1 MNTGLYIHVPF
12 CVRKCPYCDFY
23 SVSVSENGL
32 SGSYTE
38 AVIRNINRYT
48 SEYSDIIF
56 DTVYFGGG
64 TPSFMDSSFFSR
76 VLETAGRNLSPEAEI
91 TMEVNPGTVNFEKL
105 NSFRSAG
112 INRISVG
119 IQSASDSELYD
130 LGRIHTFREAA
141 EVVNDGFRAGFTN
154 ISADLMIGV
163 KGQNSESLV
172 NSVNSIAG
180 LGVQHVSSYML
191 KIEPGTPYSRSG
203 ISELIPDDDE
213 SADMYLLA
221 VRTLAER
228 GYVQYEISNFSQP
241 GFESRHNLKYWHCEE
256 YIGIGPSAHSFF
268 GGKRFEVPRNLSDF
282 IQSEKQNEYINEY
295 EPGTFF
301 EKAMLALRLSE
312 GLDLNRYPEE
322 APLVLKRASLF
333 DGTGLT
339 EINNNVLR
347 FTPEGFLVSNQLISE
362 ILADF

>member
-1 MNTGLYIHVPF
+1 MSTGLYIHVPF

-23 SVSVSENGL
+23 SVPASDSGFFEN
-32 SGSYTE
+32 YAE
-38 AVIRNINRYT
+38 ATIRNITRYT
-48 SEYSDIIF
+48 SDYSDIVF

-64 TPSFMDSSFFSR
+64 TPSLMDSSFFGR
-76 VLETAGRNLSPEAEI
+76 VLESAGGYLSSGAEI
-91 TMEVNPGTVNFEKL
+91 TMEVNPGTVNLEKL

-119 IQSASDSELYD
+119 IQSASDSELSD

-141 EVVNDGFRAGFTN
+141 EVVNDSFRAGFTN

-163 KGQNSESLV
+163 KGQNTESLV
-172 NSVNSIAG
+172 NSVNSLAD
-180 LGVQHVSSYML
+180 LGVQHISSYML
-191 KIEPGTPYSRSG
+191 KIEPGTPYSRNG
-203 ISELIPDDDE
+203 ISALIPDDDE
-213 SADMYLLA
+213 SADMYLLT

-228 GYVQYEISNFSQP
+228 GYAQYEISNFCIP

-268 GGKRFEVPRNLSDF
+268 GGRRFEVPRNLSDF
-282 IQSEKQNEYINEY
+282 IQSEKQNECINEY

-312 GLDLNRYPEE
+312 GLDLNKYPEE
-322 APLVLKRASLF
+322 APAVLKRASVF
-333 DGTGLT
+333 DGTGFT

>member
-91 TMEVNPGTVNFEKL
+91 TMEVNPGTVNLEKL

-163 KGQNSESLV
+163 KGQNSESRHRFC
-172 NSVNSIAG
+172 
-180 LGVQHVSSYML
+180 LG
-191 KIEPGTPYSRSG
+191 
-203 ISELIPDDDE
+203 
-213 SADMYLLA
+213 AD
-221 VRTLAER
+221 R
-228 GYVQYEISNFSQP
+228 
-241 GFESRHNLKYWHCEE
+241 
-256 YIGIGPSAHSFF
+256 
-268 GGKRFEVPRNLSDF
+268 
-282 IQSEKQNEYINEY
+282 
-295 EPGTFF
+295 
-301 EKAMLALRLSE
+301 
-312 GLDLNRYPEE
+312 
-322 APLVLKRASLF
+322 
-333 DGTGLT
+333 
-339 EINNNVLR
+339 
-347 FTPEGFLVSNQLISE
+347 
-362 ILADF
+362 